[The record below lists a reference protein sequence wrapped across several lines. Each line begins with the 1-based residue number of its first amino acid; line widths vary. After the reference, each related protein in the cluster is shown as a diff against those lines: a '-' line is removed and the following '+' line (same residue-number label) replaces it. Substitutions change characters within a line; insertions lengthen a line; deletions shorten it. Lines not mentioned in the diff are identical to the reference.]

1 MTRLRIGTRGSSLA
15 LWQANH
21 IADSLA
27 KLHGVETELVR
38 IRTSGDRLQS
48 ASVAQVNEAI
58 GAEGGKGIFIKE
70 IEDALLS
77 GAVDLAVHSMK
88 DVPTETPAGL
98 TFAAIT
104 RREDPR
110 DCLISR
116 GGPSGLKLE
125 KLQQGARVGTSSLR
139 RRAQLRHHRC
149 DLDLIELRG
158 NVDTRIRKL
167 EDGAFDAII
176 LALAGVTRLGLR
188 AKVTQV
194 FDEDLMLPA
203 VGQGA
208 LGIET
213 RADDA
218 QTARFVAALD
228 DDETRACVTAE
239 RALLRELQG
248 GCQVPL
254 GAWGRI
260 RRGEL
265 HLEAAVFSPSGS
277 EYVRLDEA
285 GLPAEAD
292 AVGVRLAQSMIEAE
306 ADRIL
311 RLAGRSVGQ
320 G

>member
-1 MTRLRIGTRGSSLA
+1 VTRLRIGTRGSSLA

-21 IADSLA
+21 IAESLA
-27 KLHGVETELVR
+27 RLHGVETEILR

-98 TFAAIT
+98 AFAAIT

-116 GGPSGLKLE
+116 EGLTLE
-125 KLQQGARVGTSSLR
+125 KLAQGARVGTSSLR
-139 RRAQLRHHRC
+139 RQAQLRHHRP
-149 DLDLIELRG
+149 DLDVVELRG

-167 EDGAFDAII
+167 ESGEFDAIV
-176 LALAGVTRLGLR
+176 LAMAGVTRLG
-188 AKVTQV
+188 AKDKVTQI

-218 QTARFVAALD
+218 QTSRFVAALD
-228 DDETRACVTAE
+228 HEETRACITAE

-254 GAWGRI
+254 GAWGRM
-260 RRGEL
+260 RSGEL
-265 HLEAAVFSPSGS
+265 HLEAAVFSAAGT
-277 EYVRLDEA
+277 EAVRFDEA
-285 GLPAEAD
+285 GAPAEAE
-292 AVGVRLAQSMIEAE
+292 AIGIRLAQVLIQAG
-306 ADRIL
+306 ADKIL
-311 RLAGRSVGQ
+311 RLAGRSVGSS
-320 G
+320 

>member
-1 MTRLRIGTRGSSLA
+1 VTRLRIGTRGSSLA

-21 IADSLA
+21 IAESLA

-48 ASVAQVNEAI
+48 VSVAQVNEAI

-77 GAVDLAVHSMK
+77 RAVDLAVHSMK

-116 GGPSGLKLE
+116 NGLTLE
-125 KLQQGARVGTSSLR
+125 KLPQGARVGTSSLR
-139 RRAQLRHHRC
+139 RQAQLRHHRA
-149 DLDLIELRG
+149 DLDVVDLRG

-167 EDGAFDAII
+167 EGGEFDAIV
-176 LALAGVTRLGLR
+176 LAMAGVTRLGAS
-188 AKVTQV
+188 AKVTQI

-218 QTARFVAALD
+218 QTSRFVAALD
-228 DDETRACVTAE
+228 DEETRACVTAE

-254 GAWGRI
+254 GAWGRV
-260 RRGEL
+260 RKGEL
-265 HLEAAVFSPSGS
+265 HLEAGVFSAAGT

-285 GLPAEAD
+285 GTPAEAD
-292 AVGVRLAQSMIEAE
+292 AIGVRLAQILIEAG

-311 RLAGRSVGQ
+311 RLAGRSVGSS
-320 G
+320 

>member
-27 KLHGVETELVR
+27 KLHGVETDLVR

-48 ASVAQVNEAI
+48 ASVIQVNEAI

-98 TFAAIT
+98 AFAAIT

-116 GGPSGLKLE
+116 ERLTLE
-125 KLQQGARVGTSSLR
+125 RLPQGARVGTSSLR
-139 RRAQLRHHRC
+139 RQAQLRHHRS
-149 DLDLIELRG
+149 DLDVVDLRG

-167 EDGAFDAII
+167 DSGEFDAIV
-176 LALAGVTRLGLR
+176 LALAGVTRLGTR
-188 AKVTQV
+188 DKVAQI

-218 QTARFVAALD
+218 QTSGFVAALD
-228 DDETRACVTAE
+228 DSETRACITAE

-260 RRGEL
+260 RKGEL
-265 HLEAAVFSPSGS
+265 HLEAAVFSAAGS
-277 EYVRLDEA
+277 ESVRFDEA
-285 GLPAEAD
+285 GSPAEAE
-292 AVGVRLAQSMIEAE
+292 AIGIRLAQTLIEAG
-306 ADRIL
+306 ADKIL
-311 RLAGRSVGQ
+311 RLAGRSVGRS
-320 G
+320 

>member
-21 IADSLA
+21 IAESLA

-48 ASVAQVNEAI
+48 VSVAQVNEAI

-77 GAVDLAVHSMK
+77 RAVDLAVHSMK

-116 GGPSGLKLE
+116 NGLTLE
-125 KLQQGARVGTSSLR
+125 KLPQGARVGTSSLR
-139 RRAQLRHHRC
+139 RQAQLRHHRA
-149 DLDLIELRG
+149 DLDVVDLRG

-167 EDGAFDAII
+167 EGGEFDAIV
-176 LALAGVTRLGLR
+176 LAMAGVTRLGAS
-188 AKVTQV
+188 AKVTQI

-218 QTARFVAALD
+218 QTSRFVAALD
-228 DDETRACVTAE
+228 DEETRACVTAE

-254 GAWGRI
+254 GAWGRV
-260 RRGEL
+260 RKGEL
-265 HLEAAVFSPSGS
+265 HLEAGVFSAAGT

-285 GLPAEAD
+285 GTPAEAD
-292 AVGVRLAQSMIEAE
+292 AIGIRLAQILIEAG

-311 RLAGRSVGQ
+311 RLAGRSVGSS
-320 G
+320 

>member
-1 MTRLRIGTRGSSLA
+1 MTRLRIGTRGSTLA

-21 IADSLA
+21 IAESLA
-27 KLHGVETELVR
+27 KLHGVEAELVR

-77 GAVDLAVHSMK
+77 DAVDLAVHSMK

-98 TFAAIT
+98 TFTAIT
-104 RREDPR
+104 RREDAR
-110 DCLISR
+110 DCLIAR
-116 GGPSGLKLE
+116 DKVTLE
-125 KLQQGARVGTSSLR
+125 ALPQGARVGTSSLR
-139 RRAQLRHHRC
+139 RQAQLRHRRP
-149 DLDLIELRG
+149 DLDVVDLRG

-167 EDGAFDAII
+167 EGGEFDAIV
-176 LALAGVTRLGLR
+176 LALAGVTRLGAR
-188 AKVTQV
+188 EKVTQI

-208 LGIET
+208 IGIET
-213 RADDA
+213 RASDA
-218 QTARFVAALD
+218 QTSRFVAPLD
-228 DDETRACVTAE
+228 HEETRACVTAE

-254 GAWGRI
+254 GAWGRM
-260 RRGEL
+260 RKGEL
-265 HLEAAVFSPSGS
+265 HLEAGVFSAAGS

-285 GLPAEAD
+285 GAPAEAE
-292 AVGVRLAQSMIEAE
+292 AIGIRLAQALIEAG
-306 ADRIL
+306 ADKIL
-311 RLAGRSVGQ
+311 RLAGRSVGSA
-320 G
+320 

>member
-1 MTRLRIGTRGSSLA
+1 VTRLRIGTRGSPLA

-21 IADSLA
+21 VAELLA

-88 DVPTETPAGL
+88 DVPTETPSGL
-98 TFAAIT
+98 VFAAIT
-104 RREDPR
+104 EREDPR

-116 GGPSGLKLE
+116 NSWTLETLPRGG
-125 KLQQGARVGTSSLR
+125 RVGTSSLR
-139 RRAQLRHHRC
+139 RQAQLRRHRP
-149 DLDLIELRG
+149 DLEVVDLRG

-167 EDGAFDAII
+167 ESGEVAAIV
-176 LALAGVTRLGLR
+176 LALAGVSRLGAR
-188 AKVTQV
+188 DKVAQI
-194 FDEDLMLPA
+194 FDEELMLPA

-213 RADDA
+213 RAGDS
-218 QTARFVAALD
+218 QTSRFVAALD
-228 DDETRACVTAE
+228 HDETRACITAE

-254 GAWGRI
+254 GAWGRF
-260 RRGEL
+260 REGEL
-265 HLEAAVFSPSGS
+265 HLEAAVFSAAGS
-277 EYVRLDEA
+277 ECVRFDET
-285 GLPAEAD
+285 GLPAEA
-292 AVGVRLAQSMIEAE
+292 AAIGIRLAQILLDAG
-306 ADRIL
+306 ADKIL
-311 RLAGRSVGQ
+311 RLAGRSVGRT
-320 G
+320 

>member
-1 MTRLRIGTRGSSLA
+1 MTRLRIGTRGSPLA

-27 KLHGVETELVR
+27 KLHGVQTELVR

-88 DVPTETPAGL
+88 DVPTETPSGL
-98 TFAAIT
+98 AFAAIT
-104 RREDPR
+104 EREDPR

-116 GGPSGLKLE
+116 NSWTFETLPRGG
-125 KLQQGARVGTSSLR
+125 RVGTSSLR
-139 RRAQLRHHRC
+139 RQAQLRRHRP
-149 DLDLIELRG
+149 DLEVADLRG

-167 EDGAFDAII
+167 ESGEVDAIV
-176 LALAGVTRLGLR
+176 LALAGVTRLGAR
-188 AKVTQV
+188 DKVAQI
-194 FDEDLMLPA
+194 FDEDLVLPA

-208 LGIET
+208 LGIEI
-213 RADDA
+213 RAGDA
-218 QTARFVAALD
+218 QTSRFVAALD
-228 DDETRACVTAE
+228 HDETRACITAE

-254 GAWGRI
+254 GAWGRF
-260 RRGEL
+260 RKGEL
-265 HLEAAVFSPSGS
+265 HLEAAVFSAAGS
-277 EYVRLDEA
+277 ECVRFDET
-285 GLPAEAD
+285 GSPAEA
-292 AVGVRLAQSMIEAE
+292 AAIGIRLAQILLDAG
-306 ADRIL
+306 ADKIL
-311 RLAGRSVGQ
+311 RLAGRSVPG
-320 G
+320 

>member
-1 MTRLRIGTRGSSLA
+1 VTRLRIGTRGSSLA

-21 IADSLA
+21 VAELLA
-27 KLHGVETELVR
+27 KFHGVETELVR

-48 ASVAQVNEAI
+48 ASIAQVNEAI

-88 DVPTETPAGL
+88 DVPTETPLGL
-98 TFAAIT
+98 AFAAIT

-116 GGPSGLKLE
+116 RSLTLAALP
-125 KLQQGARVGTSSLR
+125 QGARVGTSSLR
-139 RRAQLRHHRC
+139 RQAQLRHCRP
-149 DLDLIELRG
+149 DLDVVDLRG
-158 NVDTRIRKL
+158 NVNTRIRKL
-167 EDGAFDAII
+167 ESGQFDAIV
-176 LALAGVTRLGLR
+176 LAMAGVSRLG
-188 AKVTQV
+188 AKDKVTQI

-218 QTARFVAALD
+218 QTSRFVAALD
-228 DDETRACVTAE
+228 HDETRACITAE

-248 GCQVPL
+248 GCQVSL
-254 GAWGRI
+254 GAWGRF

-265 HLEAAVFSPSGS
+265 HLEAAVFSAAGS
-277 EYVRLDEA
+277 ECVRLDET
-285 GLPAEAD
+285 GSSAEA
-292 AVGVRLAQSMIEAE
+292 AAIGIRLAQALIDAG
-306 ADRIL
+306 ADKIL

-320 G
+320 NG

>member
-1 MTRLRIGTRGSSLA
+1 VTRLRIGTRGSSLA

-48 ASVAQVNEAI
+48 ASVAQVNDAI

-98 TFAAIT
+98 AFAAIT

-116 GGPSGLKLE
+116 E
-125 KLQQGARVGTSSLR
+125 KLALQKLAQGARVGTSSLR
-139 RRAQLRHHRC
+139 RQAQLRHHRA
-149 DLDLIELRG
+149 DLDVVDLRG

-167 EDGAFDAII
+167 ESGEFDAIV
-176 LALAGVTRLGLR
+176 LAMAGVTRLGAR
-188 AKVTQV
+188 DKVTQIL
-194 FDEDLMLPA
+194 DEDLMLPA

-218 QTARFVAALD
+218 QTSRFVAVLD
-228 DDETRACVTAE
+228 DEETRACVTAE

-254 GAWGRI
+254 GAWGRM
-260 RRGEL
+260 RKGEL
-265 HLEAAVFSPSGS
+265 HLEAAVFSAAGRES
-277 EYVRLDEA
+277 VRFDEA
-285 GLPAEAD
+285 GAPAEAE
-292 AVGVRLAQSMIEAE
+292 AIGIRLAQVLIEAG
-306 ADRIL
+306 ADKIL
-311 RLAGRSVGQ
+311 RFAGRSVGSS
-320 G
+320 

>member
-1 MTRLRIGTRGSSLA
+1 VTRLRIGTRGSALA

-21 IADSLA
+21 IAESLA

-98 TFAAIT
+98 AFAAVT

-110 DCLISR
+110 DCLMSR
-116 GGPSGLKLE
+116 HGLALDA
-125 KLQQGARVGTSSLR
+125 LPQGARVGTSSLR
-139 RRAQLRHHRC
+139 RQAQLRHHRP
-149 DLDLIELRG
+149 DLDVVDLRG

-167 EDGAFDAII
+167 ESGEFDAIV
-176 LALAGVTRLGLR
+176 LALAGVTRLG
-188 AKVTQV
+188 AKGKVTQI

-213 RADDA
+213 RADDLR
-218 QTARFVAALD
+218 TSELVAVLD
-228 DDETRACVTAE
+228 HAETRACVTAE

-254 GAWGRI
+254 GAWGRF
-260 RRGEL
+260 RGGEL
-265 HLEAAVFSPSGS
+265 HLEAAVFSAGGS
-277 EYVRLDEA
+277 ESVRLDET
-285 GLPAEAD
+285 GSPAEA
-292 AVGVRLAQSMIEAE
+292 AAIGIRLAQILIDAG
-306 ADRIL
+306 ADKIL
-311 RLAGRSVGQ
+311 RLAGRSVGSS
-320 G
+320 

>member
-48 ASVAQVNEAI
+48 ASVAQVNDAI

-88 DVPTETPAGL
+88 DVPTEIPAGL
-98 TFAAIT
+98 GFAAIT

-116 GGPSGLKLE
+116 ERLALE
-125 KLQQGARVGTSSLR
+125 KLPQGARVGTSSLR
-139 RRAQLRHHRC
+139 RQSQLRHHRA
-149 DLDLIELRG
+149 DLDVADLRG

-167 EDGAFDAII
+167 ESGEFDAIV
-176 LALAGVTRLGLR
+176 LAMAGVTRLGAS
-188 AKVTQV
+188 AKVTQI

-218 QTARFVAALD
+218 ETSRFVAALD
-228 DDETRACVTAE
+228 DDETRACITAE

-254 GAWGRI
+254 GAWGRM
-260 RRGEL
+260 RQGEL
-265 HLEAAVFSPSGS
+265 HLEAAVFSAEGT
-277 EYVRLDEA
+277 EFVRFDEA
-285 GLPAEAD
+285 GAPAEAE
-292 AVGVRLAQSMIEAE
+292 AIGIRLAQILIEAG
-306 ADRIL
+306 ADKIL
-311 RLAGRSVGQ
+311 RLAGRSVGSS
-320 G
+320 

>member
-1 MTRLRIGTRGSSLA
+1 MRLRIGTRGSSLA

-77 GAVDLAVHSMK
+77 GTVDLAVHSMK

-98 TFAAIT
+98 TFAAVA

-116 GGPSGLKLE
+116 EKLTLE
-125 KLQQGARVGTSSLR
+125 KLPPGARIGTSSLR
-139 RRAQLRHHRC
+139 RQAQLRHHRA
-149 DLDLIELRG
+149 DLDVVDLRG

-167 EDGAFDAII
+167 ESGEFDAIV
-176 LALAGVTRLGLR
+176 LAMAGVSRLG
-188 AKVTQV
+188 AKEKVTQI

-213 RADDA
+213 RANDE
-218 QTARFVAALD
+218 QTARLVAALD

-239 RALLRELQG
+239 RALLAELQG

-260 RRGEL
+260 RKGEL
-265 HLEAAVFSPSGS
+265 HLEAAVFSAAGTES
-277 EYVRLDEA
+277 VRFDEA
-285 GLPAEAD
+285 GAPSEA
-292 AVGVRLAQSMIEAE
+292 AAIGTRLAQVLIEAG
-306 ADRIL
+306 ADKIL

>member
-1 MTRLRIGTRGSSLA
+1 MTRLRIGTRGSPLA

-88 DVPTETPAGL
+88 DVPTETPPGL
-98 TFAAIT
+98 AFAAIT
-104 RREDPR
+104 EREDPR

-116 GGPSGLKLE
+116 NGWTFETLPRGG
-125 KLQQGARVGTSSLR
+125 RVGTSSLR
-139 RRAQLRHHRC
+139 RQAQLHRHRP
-149 DLDLIELRG
+149 DLDVVDLRG

-167 EDGAFDAII
+167 ESGEVDAIV
-176 LALAGVTRLGLR
+176 LALAGVTRLGVR
-188 AKVTQV
+188 DKVAQI

-208 LGIET
+208 LGIEI
-213 RADDA
+213 RAGDS
-218 QTARFVAALD
+218 QTSRFVAALD
-228 DDETRACVTAE
+228 DDETHACVTAE
-239 RALLRELQG
+239 RALLGELQG

-254 GAWGRI
+254 GAWGRF
-260 RRGEL
+260 RKGEL
-265 HLEAAVFSPSGS
+265 HLEAAVFSAAGS
-277 EYVRLDEA
+277 ECIRLDET
-285 GLPAEAD
+285 GSPAEA
-292 AVGVRLAQSMIEAE
+292 AAIGIRLAQILIDAG
-306 ADRIL
+306 ADKIL
-311 RLAGRSVGQ
+311 RLAGRSVPG
-320 G
+320 